1 MKIVS
6 WNVNSLK
13 ARAEH
18 VARYLEESA
27 PDVLCL
33 QELKLPDERVPREI
47 FEAQGYHLA
56 VHGQK
61 QWNGVLIASRTPLE
75 DIHCGLEGGD
85 EGQSRLVAA
94 TTAGIR
100 IVNLYCPQG
109 QDVESPKFAYKL
121 AFYERLTAWLEETS
135 ALSAPLVVLGDLNI
149 APGPDDVWSVEDWEG
164 QVSYTDVEH
173 RALAKL
179 MALGLNDATRP
190 HLPPGTFTFWDY
202 RQMSFRRKR
211 GLRIDLILVN
221 EPVLARVRGAWV
233 DREERKKERPSDHA
247 PVGLELD

>member
-33 QELKLPDERVPREI
+33 QELKLPDERVPREL

-94 TTAGIR
+94 TTEGIR

-121 AFYERLTAWLEETS
+121 AFYERLTGWLEESS
-135 ALSAPLVVLGDLNI
+135 ALSTPLVVLGDLNI

-164 QVSYTDVEH
+164 RVSYTDVEH
-173 RALAKL
+173 RALDKL
-179 MALGLNDATRP
+179 MALGLVDATRP
-190 HLPPGTFTFWDY
+190 YLPPGTFTFWDY
-202 RQMSFRRKR
+202 RQLSFRRKR

-221 EPVLARVRGAWV
+221 EPVLARVSGAWV
-233 DREERKKERPSDHA
+233 DREERKRERPSDHA
-247 PVGLELD
+247 PVGLALD